1 MKTLILT
8 GSGTGKSTA
17 AERCKSVVDLDSIN
31 FAFLYDKSM
40 YGDLNSEELKNLING
55 WLANPQNYAE
65 GSIFWNPECPANYIT
80 AIATEL
86 EKGNTVLVP
95 FIREVYDLVQ
105 QAFPSNNS
113 LRRILVLPDKDSF
126 GEYEKRYRERGN
138 DENFI
143 QVRKNEFFSLSGL
156 FDKAKGFEKIV
167 LDKGKY
173 LTEILISHRICSLR
187 Q

>member
-17 AERCKSVVDLDSIN
+17 AQRCKNVVDLDSIN
-31 FAFLYDKSM
+31 YAFLYDKSI
-40 YGDLNSEELKNLING
+40 YGELDIEELKNLING
-55 WLANPQNYAE
+55 WLAHPEDYAKD
-65 GSIFWNPECPANYIT
+65 SIYWNPACPKNYLDAIT
-80 AIATEL
+80 NEL

-95 FIREVYDLVQ
+95 FIQEVYDLVQ
-105 QAFPSNNS
+105 QTFTGKDIRKILAFPDKNN
-113 LRRILVLPDKDSF
+113 F

-143 QVRKNEFFSLSGL
+143 QVRKSEFAALCKL
-156 FDKAKGFEKIV
+156 FDEAEGYEKITIR
-167 LDKGKY
+167 KGKY
-173 LTEILISHRICSLR
+173 LTETLVSCRVCSL